1 MLMSNVS
8 TDQLS
13 VTSVDQ
19 DLVERLY
26 ARFASVYNG
35 IFGPILH
42 AGRVE
47 AMRELPLAT
56 GDEILEVGIGT
67 GLTATLYPSD
77 CRVVGID
84 LSEPM
89 LREAARHVE
98 SHGRDNVRL
107 WRMDASSLGFPDQS
121 FDVVYAAYVVSVV
134 PDPVV
139 VLKEMRRVCRSGG
152 HIVLLNHFLSDHPML
167 SALERWLSHLT
178 VRAGFRS
185 DLDLSVLLEQAGLEP
200 VSVRKVNTPR
210 IWSLVHC
217 RR

>member
-1 MLMSNVS
+1 MSHAS

-13 VTSVDQ
+13 VTAVDQ
-19 DLVERLY
+19 NLVERLY

-47 AMRELPLAT
+47 AMRELPLAPD
-56 GDEILEVGIGT
+56 DEILEVGIGT

-77 CRVVGID
+77 CRVTGID

-98 SHGRDNVRL
+98 SHGRQNVRL
-107 WRMDASSLGFPDQS
+107 WQMDAASLGFPDQS

-134 PDPVV
+134 PDPVI
-139 VLKEMRRVCRSGG
+139 VLREMRRVCRGGG
-152 HIVLLNHFLSDHPML
+152 HIVLLNHFLSDNPVL
-167 SALERWLSHLT
+167 SSVERWLSPLT
-178 VRAGFRS
+178 VRAAGFRA

-200 VSVRKVNTPR
+200 VSVKKVNTPP

-217 RR
+217 RC